1 MNPRGFLVSR
11 RDTSFEPRRTPLFKA
26 RARGWLRRPQRTEKK
41 EREREKENRR
51 ERGRG
56 KEEPGARK
64 TNGEGG
70 HLRKTEERHHLIPS
84 SYLCIS
90 QEGIG
95 VCRCVLWKRTRA
107 HLGEIGGGEKGKRD
121 TGGQFRDALMG
132 SP

>member
-1 MNPRGFLVSR
+1 MAAPAATAKRG
-11 RDTSFEPRRTPLFKA
+11 E
-26 RARGWLRRPQRTEKK
+26 G
-41 EREREKENRR
+41 ERERAKEDRR

-90 QEGIG
+90 RRELC
-95 VCRCVLWKRTRA
+95 VCVCVYVHAWHAIERTRA
-107 HLGEIGGGEKGKRD
+107 QEIGGKRD

>member
-1 MNPRGFLVSR
+1 MAAPAATNG
-11 RDTSFEPRRTPLFKA
+11 E
-26 RARGWLRRPQRTEKK
+26 
-41 EREREKENRR
+41 EREREKEDRR